1 MTILKLPHEGDT
13 HTALIDRCAVEQGK
27 YGDQVIFEFGL
38 DRLYLPKLS
47 ADRQLLRCG
56 FGKGGGSLDDTGS
69 GLNSTRVIKQVDYEQ
84 VAGNILCFSRDHN
97 SSAPDKPYWGI
108 TIATGDAPPPRKR
121 MTEVLGIAPKV
132 PATKTTTVSAM
143 QKASTPPVT
152 RSRQQ
157 VAAAYAWCLQTV
169 TAAQV
174 AAFPKP
180 TPDSIQSGAAT
191 LLIQLEKSGL
201 LFEPITLATVVKALD
216 LTPPSQFEEPL
227 PEYNEDNLPF

>member
-27 YGDQVIFEFGL
+27 YGDQVIFEFGA

-47 ADRQLLRCG
+47 ADRQLLRAG
-56 FGKGGGSLDDTGS
+56 FDIPGT
-69 GLNSTRVIKQVDYEQ
+69 NPPQVDYPQ
-84 VAGNILCFSRDHN
+84 VAGNTLCFSRDHN
-97 SSAPDKPYWGI
+97 ASAPDKPYWGI
-108 TIATGDAPPPRKR
+108 TIATGGTPAPSNRL
-121 MTEVLGIAPKV
+121 TEVPGVAPKAQT
-132 PATKTTTVSAM
+132 PASRSTTTSAM
-143 QKASTPPVT
+143 AKALTASPT

-157 VAAAYAWCLQTV
+157 VAAAYAWCLTTAHTAQT
-169 TAAQV
+169 TA
-174 AAFPKP
+174 FGTSPKP

-191 LLIQLEKSGL
+191 LLIQLEKSVL
-201 LFEPITLATVVKALD
+201 LFEPIKLATVDKALD

>member
-27 YGDQVIFEFGL
+27 YGDQVIFEFGP

-56 FGKGGGSLDDTGS
+56 FDKGGGSP
-69 GLNSTRVIKQVDYEQ
+69 QVGYEQ

-97 SSAPDKPYWGI
+97 ASAPDKPYWGI
-108 TIATGDAPPPRKR
+108 TIATGGTPAPSKR
-121 MTEVLGIAPKV
+121 LTEVPGVAPKART
-132 PATKTTTVSAM
+132 PATQSTTTSAM
-143 QKASTPPVT
+143 SKTLTASPT

-157 VAAAYAWCLQTV
+157 VADAYAWCLTTATSAQT
-169 TAAQV
+169 

-180 TPDSIQSGAAT
+180 TPDSIQAGAAT
-191 LLIQLEKSGL
+191 LLIQLERSGL
-201 LFEPITLATVVKALD
+201 LFEPITLATVAKALD

-227 PEYNEDNLPF
+227 PEYEEDNLPF

>member
-27 YGDQVIFEFGL
+27 YGDQVIFEFGP

-56 FGKGGGSLDDTGS
+56 FDKGGGSP
-69 GLNSTRVIKQVDYEQ
+69 QVDYEQ

-121 MTEVLGIAPKV
+121 MTEVPGIALKV
-132 PATKTTTVSAM
+132 PVTKTTTVSAM
-143 QKASTPPVT
+143 QKALTPPVT

-157 VAAAYAWCLQTV
+157 VAAAYAWCLTTAHTAQT
-169 TAAQV
+169 TA
-174 AAFPKP
+174 FGTSPKP

-201 LFEPITLATVVKALD
+201 LFEPITLATVAKALD
-216 LTPPSQFEEPL
+216 LTPPSEFEEPL

>member
-27 YGDQVIFEFGL
+27 YGDQVIFEFGP

-56 FGKGGGSLDDTGS
+56 FDKGGGSP
-69 GLNSTRVIKQVDYEQ
+69 QVGYEQ

-97 SSAPDKPYWGI
+97 ASAPDKPYWGI
-108 TIATGDAPPPRKR
+108 TIATGGTPAPSKR
-121 MTEVLGIAPKV
+121 LTEVPGVAPTART
-132 PATKTTTVSAM
+132 PATQSTTTSAM
-143 QKASTPPVT
+143 SKTLTTPPT

-157 VAAAYAWCLQTV
+157 VADAYAWCLTTA
-169 TAAQV
+169 TAAQT

-180 TPDSIQSGAAT
+180 TPDSIQAGAAT
-191 LLIQLEKSGL
+191 LLIQLERSGL
-201 LFEPITLATVVKALD
+201 LFEPITLATVAKALD

-227 PEYNEDNLPF
+227 PEYEEDNLPF

>member
-27 YGDQVIFEFGL
+27 YGDQVIFEFGP

-56 FGKGGGSLDDTGS
+56 FDIPGT
-69 GLNSTRVIKQVDYEQ
+69 NPPQVDYPQ
-84 VAGNILCFSRDHN
+84 VAGNTLCFSRDHN
-97 SSAPDKPYWGI
+97 SGAPDKPYWGI

-121 MTEVLGIAPKV
+121 MTEVPGIAPKV

-143 QKASTPPVT
+143 QKALTPPIT

-157 VAAAYAWCLQTV
+157 VAAAYTWCLQTV
-169 TAAQV
+169 TAAQA

-180 TPDSIQSGAAT
+180 TPESIQSGAAT

-201 LFEPITLATVVKALD
+201 LFEPITLAAVAKALD
-216 LTPPSQFEEPL
+216 LTPPSQFEESL

>member
-13 HTALIDRCAVEQGK
+13 YTGLVNRCVVEQGK
-27 YGDQVIFEFGL
+27 YGDQVLFEFGP

-56 FGKGGGSLDDTGS
+56 FDMGGSSPL
-69 GLNSTRVIKQVDYEQ
+69 VDYPQ
-84 VAGNILCFSRDHN
+84 IAGNTLRFSRDHN
-97 SSAPDKPYWGI
+97 ANAPDKPYWGI
-108 TIATGDAPPPRKR
+108 TIATGNTPPLRKR
-121 MTEVLGIAPKV
+121 MTEVPGIAPKV
-132 PATKTTTVSAM
+132 PATQTTTISAM
-143 QKASTPPVT
+143 QKTLTPPTT

-169 TAAQV
+169 AAAQA

-180 TPDSIQSGAAT
+180 TSESIQSGAAT
-191 LLIQLEKSGL
+191 LLIQLDKSGL
-201 LFEPITLATVVKALD
+201 LFEPITLATVAKALE

>member
-27 YGDQVIFEFGL
+27 YGDQVIFEFGP

-56 FGKGGGSLDDTGS
+56 FDKGGGSP
-69 GLNSTRVIKQVDYEQ
+69 QVDYEQ

-121 MTEVLGIAPKV
+121 MTEVPGIAPKV
-132 PATKTTTVSAM
+132 PVTKTTTVSAM
-143 QKASTPPVT
+143 QKALTPSTT

-169 TAAQV
+169 TAAQA

-180 TPDSIQSGAAT
+180 TPESIQSGAAT

-201 LFEPITLATVVKALD
+201 LFEPITLATVAKALD
-216 LTPPSQFEEPL
+216 LTPPSKFEEPL

>member
-27 YGDQVIFEFGL
+27 YGDQVIFEFGP

-56 FGKGGGSLDDTGS
+56 FDKGGGSP
-69 GLNSTRVIKQVDYEQ
+69 QVDYEQ

-121 MTEVLGIAPKV
+121 MTEVPGIAPKV
-132 PATKTTTVSAM
+132 PVTKTTTVSAM
-143 QKASTPPVT
+143 QKALTPPVT

-157 VAAAYAWCLQTV
+157 VAAAYAWCL
-169 TAAQV
+169 TAAHTMQT
-174 AAFPKP
+174 ATFGTSPKP

-201 LFEPITLATVVKALD
+201 LFEPITLAAVAKALD
-216 LTPPSQFEEPL
+216 LTPPSQLEEPL

>member
-27 YGDQVIFEFGL
+27 YGDQVIFEFGP

-56 FGKGGGSLDDTGS
+56 FDKGGGSP
-69 GLNSTRVIKQVDYEQ
+69 QVDYEQ

-121 MTEVLGIAPKV
+121 MTEVPGIAPKV

-143 QKASTPPVT
+143 QRALTPPVT

-174 AAFPKP
+174 AAFSASLKP
-180 TPDSIQSGAAT
+180 TPESIQSGAAT

-201 LFEPITLATVVKALD
+201 LFEPITLAAVAKALD
-216 LTPPSQFEEPL
+216 LTPPSQLEEPL

>member
-27 YGDQVIFEFGL
+27 YGDQVIFEFGP

-56 FGKGGGSLDDTGS
+56 FDKGGGSP
-69 GLNSTRVIKQVDYEQ
+69 QVDYEQ

-97 SSAPDKPYWGI
+97 SNAPDKPYWGI
-108 TIATGDAPPPRKR
+108 TIATGDTPPPRKR
-121 MTEVLGIAPKV
+121 MTEVPGIAPKV
-132 PATKTTTVSAM
+132 PVTKTTTVSAM
-143 QKASTPPVT
+143 QKALTPSTT

-157 VAAAYAWCLQTV
+157 VAAAYAWCLTTAHTAQT
-169 TAAQV
+169 TA
-174 AAFPKP
+174 FGTSPKP

-201 LFEPITLATVVKALD
+201 LFEPITLATVAKALD
-216 LTPPSQFEEPL
+216 LTPPSEFEEPL